1 VKKSFST
8 DTPVYD
14 SCQGGAQY
22 ASGTV
27 MTDITFGKMRTGFEV
42 FAIGV
47 FVWASIDY
55 NRFIKFWMLRPA
67 PYTRRVRLIFRLFF
81 AACVLGGIW
90 QIAEDVAKSG
100 RPVVFY
106 VTALPFTIAW
116 SVVFFCMLNF
126 VEWLN
131 RKRRANSNRLT

>member
-1 VKKSFST
+1 
-8 DTPVYD
+8 
-14 SCQGGAQY
+14 
-22 ASGTV
+22 
-27 MTDITFGKMRTGFEV
+27 MTDVTFGKMSAGFEI

-67 PYTRRVRLIFRLFF
+67 PYTRRVRLVFRLFF
-81 AACVLGGIW
+81 AACVLGGVW
-90 QIAEDVAKSG
+90 QVAEHIAKSG

-106 VTALPFTIAW
+106 LTALPFAAAW
-116 SVVFFCMLNF
+116 FVVFSCMLHF

-131 RKRRANSNRLT
+131 RKRRTNSTRLT